1 MSMSSLISNII
12 AKIDLISKFVL
23 KYCIEKKKHY
33 TLSIAVKEYWN
44 ILSTKEDVLFYLYF
58 PK

>member
-1 MSMSSLISNII
+1 MSMSSLISIII

-23 KYCIEKKKHY
+23 KYCIEKKHY
-33 TLSIAVKEYWN
+33 TLSSAVNEYWN
-44 ILSTKEDVLFYLYF
+44 MLSTKEDVLFYLYF